1 MAVIKDEYSVDGK
14 DFSIFIEVDDESL
27 RESPYEG
34 MRGGKEKII
43 NYTKDLLGD
52 GLVLTRHCAA
62 RVVENLKQIDLTL
75 RPNEFEVQFSIK
87 LDSSVGAIITQSTL
101 GAQLQVKM
109 KWIKKEVEGA
119 RENG

>member
-1 MAVIKDEYSVDGK
+1 MAVIKDEYSADGK

-52 GLVLTRHCAA
+52 GLLLTRHCAA
-62 RVVENLKQIDLTL
+62 RVVENLKQMEIALCPD
-75 RPNEFEVQFSIK
+75 EFEVQFSIK

-109 KWIKKEVEGA
+109 KWVKTELEEA
-119 RENG
+119 RANG